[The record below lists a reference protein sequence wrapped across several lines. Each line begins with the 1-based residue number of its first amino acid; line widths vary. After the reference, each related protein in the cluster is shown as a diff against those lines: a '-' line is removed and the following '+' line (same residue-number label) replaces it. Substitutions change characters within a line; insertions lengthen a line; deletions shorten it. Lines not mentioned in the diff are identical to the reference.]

1 MNKIKAYVGVNEY
14 NKIRK
19 YRDFEVV
26 KSISIDNIV
35 FIFPIEIDVENN
47 QDCFN
52 YDYYEVQVF
61 DKESYDYDEKENQV
75 TCEADYIDTYYY
87 AIERGEI

>member
-47 QDCFN
+47 QVCFN
-52 YDYYEVQVF
+52 YDYYEAQVF
-61 DKESYDYDEKENQV
+61 DKESYDYDERENQV
-75 TCEADYIDTYYY
+75 TCEADYTDTYYY
-87 AIERGEI
+87 AIERGEN